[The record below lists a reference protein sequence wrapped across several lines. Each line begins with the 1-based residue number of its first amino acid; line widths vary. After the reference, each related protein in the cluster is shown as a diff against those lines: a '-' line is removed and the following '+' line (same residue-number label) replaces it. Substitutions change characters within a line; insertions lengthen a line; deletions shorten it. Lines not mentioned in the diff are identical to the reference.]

1 MRYTVTIA
9 RTDPESD
16 AQARGVRSD
25 LHSFGLTG
33 VERVEIDHMYRLD
46 GDVAKADAE
55 RLATSLLSDPIVNE
69 WALYEGS
76 RVSET
81 AGATNVLEVAYNP
94 GVMDPV
100 EASVLKAARDMG
112 IEELA
117 SVGTSKRYRVYGD
130 TSEAALLDAANALL
144 VNDTVQHLV
153 TGDEDYSAAA
163 LDAGPVEPALVEL
176 QDAAEARLA
185 AISRK
190 GGLSLNVEEMRRIQA
205 HFVDAGRNPTD
216 IELETLAQTWSEHCV
231 HKTFKGRY
239 HYSEGPDGP
248 VEVIDNLMRQ
258 TVFKATQ
265 DLDTPWCVSVFH
277 DNAGIIEFTD
287 THHVCFKVET
297 HNHPSALEPYGGAGT
312 GIGGVIRDILGVGLG
327 ARPVANSDVFCFAR
341 PDYPAEDVPDGIL
354 HPRRIM
360 RGVVS
365 GVRDYGNRMGIPTV
379 NGALVFDDAY
389 LGNPLVYCGTVG
401 IMPKGCETKEVRPG
415 MKVVLVGGR
424 TGRDGIHGATFS
436 SAELGADEENVWSNA
451 VQIGNPITEKKMT
464 DVLMTARDR
473 RLYSAITD
481 CGAGGLS
488 SAVGEMGEDTGAEVD
503 LDTVPLKYAGLTYT
517 EIWISEAQERMV
529 LAVPPENVEELLAL
543 FASEDVEATV
553 IGTFTDTKRLV
564 LRYRDVQVADLDM
577 EFLHDGVPQVERRAV
592 WNPKNE
598 PDPAVDEPSDLG
610 PDLLGLLSDPT
621 IASKEWVIR
630 QYDHEVQGGSIVKP
644 LVGVANDGPSDA
656 AAFRPMLDNDRGL
669 VLSNGINPRYALID
683 PYWMAID
690 AIDEALRNIVAVGGD
705 HRTAAILDNFCWGN
719 PEVPERLGEFVRA
732 ARGCYDGAMHY
743 GTPFI
748 SGKDS
753 FYNEYATPDGTIAIP
768 PTLLISAL
776 AIVPDITDLISMD
789 LKQPGSLLYL
799 VGLTRPELGGSFYWH
814 RRGFLGS
821 SVPKV
826 DLDTAA
832 TVMDQLHA
840 AIGTGA
846 VRACHDLSEGGL
858 GVALAE
864 MAFAGGIGAEVS
876 LADVAYD
883 GNSVRSDTVLF
894 SESPTRW
901 LCEVAP
907 DDVARFEAAL
917 EGVPAQRI
925 GRTVE
930 GEWLLVRGVSG
941 GAVVDLQLTD
951 LKDTWQGT
959 LREV

>member
-33 VERVEIDHMYRLD
+33 VERVEIDHMYRFD
-46 GDVAKADAE
+46 GDVGKADAE
-55 RLATSLLSDPIVNE
+55 RLATPLLSDPIVNE

-112 IEELA
+112 IAGLTG
-117 SVGTSKRYRVYGD
+117 VGTSKRYRVYGD

-153 TGDEDYSAAA
+153 TGDEDYSAAT

-176 QDAAEARLA
+176 QDAEGTRLA

-190 GGLSLNVEEMRRIQA
+190 GGLSLNIEEMRRIQA
-205 HFVDAGRNPTD
+205 HFVDAGREPTD
-216 IELETLAQTWSEHCV
+216 VELETLAQTWSEHCV

-248 VEVIDNLMRQ
+248 VEVIDNLMQQ

-341 PDYPAEDVPDGIL
+341 PDYPADDVPAGIL

-464 DVLMTARDR
+464 DVLMEARDR
-473 RLYSAITD
+473 RLYAAITD

-529 LAVPPENVEELLAL
+529 LAVPPESVDELLAL

-553 IGTFTDTKRLV
+553 IGAFTDTKRLV

-598 PDPAVDEPSDLG
+598 PDPVFDEPTDLG

-630 QYDHEVQGGSIVKP
+630 QYDHEVQGSSVLKP
-644 LVGVANDGPSDA
+644 LVGIDCDGPGDA
-656 AAFRPMLDNDRGL
+656 AIIRPLLESDRG
-669 VLSNGINPRYALID
+669 VIISNGINPKYGEID
-683 PYWMAID
+683 AYWMAAS
-690 AIDEALRNIVAVGGD
+690 AIDEALRQIVAVGGNLE
-705 HRTAAILDNFCWGN
+705 RVALLDNFCWGDTSR
-719 PEVPERLGEFVRA
+719 PEMLGALVRA
-732 ARGCYDGAMHY
+732 ARACHDMSLAYGA
-743 GTPFI
+743 PFI

-753 FYNEYATPDGTIAIP
+753 LNNEFEYEGNIIAIP
-768 PTLLISAL
+768 HTLLVSA
-776 AIVPDITDLISMD
+776 IGIMPDVSNAISMD
-789 LKQPGSLLYL
+789 FKQAGNL
-799 VGLTRPELGGSFYWH
+799 VYIVGETRNELGGSAYLANH
-814 RRGFLGS
+814 KLVGN
-821 SVPKV
+821 SVPRVEPRRAKV
-826 DLDTAA
+826 LMDSLGVA
-832 TVMDQLHA
+832 TGKGL
-840 AIGTGA
+840 
-846 VRACHDLSEGGL
+846 VRACHDCSEGGI
-858 GVALAE
+858 GVAAAE
-864 MAFAGGIGAEVS
+864 MAFAGGLGATVR
-876 LADVAYD
+876 LGDVPLDAPVD
-883 GNSVRSDTVLF
+883 RDDFILF
-894 SESPTRW
+894 SESNSRF
-901 LCEVAP
+901 LVEVSP
-907 DDVARFEAAL
+907 ENRDEFEKTMGNVIFAAIGEVTGSDIL
-917 EGVPAQRI
+917 EIYGQDGQCILNKAI
-925 GRTVE
+925 
-930 GEWLLVRGVSG
+930 
-941 GAVVDLQLTD
+941 TD
-951 LKDTWQGT
+951 LKEAWQSP
-959 LREV
+959 LRW